1 MFKKTRKKLTVF
13 YSTCFL
19 GFFFVF
25 LIILYFSLVQLMDH
39 QQLEELE
46 TYYTEQYHDFFE
58 HMYDQDR
65 KLEFNPNR
73 LYFYYIYT
81 KEQTLVH
88 GDETYKGLYKEIE
101 SIYSVKDT
109 SESFVKK
116 LHWND
121 EHFLLLSKPI
131 HFDEELLGYIVLGKS
146 TTSQYHFFQKMIL
159 LFVVLVI
166 IFTLFIGF
174 LSYYMAG
181 KAMVPIENALEKQ
194 KNFVSDASHE
204 LRTPLS
210 VFYSSL
216 DILAADESKNVSD
229 FGKELIQDLKDEAE
243 LMKELLEKLLFLA
256 RHDQN
261 RLEVKKESFS
271 LTDLLVSISEKFQ
284 RTLREEI
291 VFQTDIE
298 KDIELIGDPK
308 KIIELIYILLEN
320 AVQYTPHG
328 SISLKLS
335 QTDEKIKIVVEDTGI
350 GIAKDELPLIFD
362 RFFRSDAARKRDGT
376 GLGLSIA
383 EAIVKEHGGV
393 IQVQSELGKGTTFCT
408 LFPSIKQ

>member
-25 LIILYFSLVQLMDH
+25 LVILYFSLVQLMDH
-39 QQLEELE
+39 QQMEELE

-81 KEQTLVH
+81 KEQRLVH

-101 SIYSVKDT
+101 SIYSVEDT
-109 SESFVKK
+109 SESFVKR
-116 LHWND
+116 LHWHD

-131 HFDEELLGYIVLGKS
+131 HFEEELLGYIVLGKS
-146 TTSQYHFFQKMIL
+146 TTSQYHFFQKMLL

-256 RHDQN
+256 RHYQN
-261 RLEVKKESFS
+261 RLEVKKERFS
-271 LTDLLVSISEKFQ
+271 LTDLLGSISEKFQ

-298 KDIELIGDPK
+298 KDVQLIGDPK

-383 EAIVKEHGGV
+383 EAIVKEHGGM

-408 LFPSIKQ
+408 LFPSIKH